1 METDSDQTPREGDA
15 DLTAL
20 LLAWRAGDADAFDR
34 VMTAVY
40 IELRGIAH
48 RQLRNERPDHTL
60 GTTGLVHEA
69 YLRLVDQ
76 TRVQWAD
83 RSHFFTV
90 AAHAMRRILVDY
102 ARKLRAEKRGGAAGR
117 VSLTDTMLVAEERAD
132 TLCALDEALNEL
144 GEISERLRRV
154 VECRFFAGLTE
165 QETADVLGVTAR
177 TVRRDWIKA
186 KGWLHR
192 ALTRP

>member
-1 METDSDQTPREGDA
+1 VKTVSKQTPLDGDA

-20 LLAWRAGDADAFDR
+20 LLAWRAGDAGAFDH

-40 IELRGIAH
+40 TDLRRMAH
-48 RQLRNERPDHTL
+48 RHLRNERPDHTL

-69 YLRLVDQ
+69 YFRLVDQ
-76 TRVQWAD
+76 NRIQWAD

-102 ARKLRAEKRGGAAGR
+102 ARRLRTEKRGGAAGR
-117 VSLTDTMLVAEERAD
+117 VSLTDAMVAAEERAD

-144 GEISERLRRV
+144 GEIGERLKQV

-165 QETADVLGVTAR
+165 QETADVLGVTER

-192 ALTRP
+192 ALSKP